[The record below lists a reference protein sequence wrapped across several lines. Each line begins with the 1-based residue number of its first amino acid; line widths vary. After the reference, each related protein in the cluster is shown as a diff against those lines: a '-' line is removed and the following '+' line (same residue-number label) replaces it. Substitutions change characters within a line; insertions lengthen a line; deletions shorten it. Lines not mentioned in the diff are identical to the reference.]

1 MKFITLQDAP
11 SRQFKDDNGATK
23 VEFTNYS
30 NITVPVNK
38 SLGFAPMWA
47 IPITTFK
54 ETLADLLLCAPNCP
68 RFVCIFESNNYVRVD
83 KLKHYRNIMDGL
95 YDDVPEQSAVLP
107 LASDDLPDYLTEYCL
122 DIRKLPDPIFM
133 GSTEAV
139 DSILANDSN
148 ANAAN
153 VALDVTHS
161 RISPDNEA
169 GILLL
174 LQTYLRRV
182 PQFEMRIPD
191 SAGFGN
197 KQLYEKINAA
207 WFKYRYTVLPLM
219 LSIFC
224 DDVSKPRQMDSIYL
238 ESCVHNIDN
247 LMKASNDETSWSY
260 SDCSLEKYLVIHQ
273 QVMDLIIDSKPVL
286 ERLFFKE
293 PIGRNEKC
301 PCGSGIK
308 YKKCHGRYN
317 S

>member
-122 DIRKLPDPIFM
+122 DIRKLPNPIFM

-139 DSILANDSN
+139 DLILANDSN

-153 VALDVTHS
+153 AALDVTHS

-197 KQLYEKINAA
+197 KELYEKINAA

>member
-11 SRQFKDDNGATK
+11 SRQFKDDNGAVK
-23 VEFTNYS
+23 VEFSEYS

-54 ETLADLLLCAPNCP
+54 ETLADLLLCAPNYP
-68 RFVCIFESNNYVRVD
+68 RFVCIFESNNYVRID

-95 YDDVPEQSAVLP
+95 YDDDYKLSGVYP

-122 DIRKLPDPIFM
+122 DIRKLSDPILM

-139 DSILANDSN
+139 DLILANGSN
-148 ANAAN
+148 ATA
-153 VALDVTHS
+153 ALDISHS
-161 RISPDNEA
+161 RISPDDEA
-169 GILLL
+169 RFSLL
-174 LQTYLRRV
+174 LQTYLRRL
-182 PQFEMRIPD
+182 PQYDIRIPD
-191 SAGFGN
+191 SAEFSN
-197 KQLYEKINAA
+197 KEAREKFNTA
-207 WFKYRYTVLPLM
+207 WYKYKYTVLPLI

-224 DDVSKPRQMDSIYL
+224 DDVSEDPLRIDSVYL
-238 ESCVHNIDN
+238 DSCVHNVVN
-247 LMKASNDETSWSY
+247 LIKASNDEGDWSY

-273 QVMDLIIDSKPVL
+273 QVIDLIIDSKPVL

-308 YKKCHGRYN
+308 YKKCHGRYI

>member
-11 SRQFKDDNGATK
+11 SREFKDDNGTTK
-23 VEFTNYS
+23 AEFTNYS

-54 ETLADLLLCAPNCP
+54 ETLADLLLCAPNRP
-68 RFVCIFESNNYVRVD
+68 RFVCIFESNNYVRID

-95 YDDVPEQSAVLP
+95 YDNVPQESEVLP

-122 DIRKLPDPIFM
+122 DIRKLPDPILM
-133 GSTEAV
+133 GATEAV
-139 DSILANDSN
+139 DSILANGSN
-148 ANAAN
+148 VNAA
-153 VALDVTHS
+153 LDISHS
-161 RISPDNEA
+161 RTSPDDEA
-169 GILLL
+169 EISLL
-174 LQTYLRRV
+174 LQAYLRRL
-182 PQFEMRIPD
+182 PQFEPRIPD
-191 SAGFGN
+191 SFSN
-197 KQLYEKINAA
+197 KEFYEKINAA
-207 WFKYRYTVLPLM
+207 WFKYRYTVLPLI
-219 LSIFC
+219 LSLFC
-224 DDVSKPRQMDSIYL
+224 DDAAEPGQMDSIYL
-238 ESCVHNIDN
+238 ESCVHNIYN
-247 LMKASNDETSWSY
+247 LMKASNDEALWSY

>member
-153 VALDVTHS
+153 AALDVTHS